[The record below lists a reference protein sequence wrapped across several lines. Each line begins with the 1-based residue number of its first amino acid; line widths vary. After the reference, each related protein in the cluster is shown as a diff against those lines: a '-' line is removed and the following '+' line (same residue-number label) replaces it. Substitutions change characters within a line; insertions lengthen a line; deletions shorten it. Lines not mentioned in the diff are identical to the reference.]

1 MSCRICTWKLE
12 VSSSPSLSLAELPS
26 DMAKIALDLSDALRR
41 EARLKVKVQELTA
54 VLEKVSRNSDARQQQ
69 SAGFVN
75 ELKRANRWKYN
86 WNCTH
91 NSFSASF

>member
-1 MSCRICTWKLE
+1 
-12 VSSSPSLSLAELPS
+12 
-26 DMAKIALDLSDALRR
+26 MAKIALDLSEVLRR

-75 ELKRANRWKYN
+75 ELKRANR
-86 WNCTH
+86 
-91 NSFSASF
+91 